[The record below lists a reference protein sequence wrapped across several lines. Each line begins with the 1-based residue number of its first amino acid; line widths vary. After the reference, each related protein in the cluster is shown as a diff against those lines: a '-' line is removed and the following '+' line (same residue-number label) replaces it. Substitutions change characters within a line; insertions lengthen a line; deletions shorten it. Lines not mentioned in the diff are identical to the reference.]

1 MCLQLYTYN
10 AASLSAFRCS
20 HLQVHTRS
28 CTHFTPS
35 LPLPAPPMEVQWLTR
50 DQRCFYSQRQ
60 TSVRAVVH
68 AWFSLY
74 REETRNSSMT
84 GLISAGLH
92 ALCGGP
98 QARPGT
104 ATQENSHQLPRAQ
117 QSLRRYPTTTGQP
130 SSPLMSQQ
138 TDVNTVMR
146 WHGCPRGQTDTGASA
161 RARSS

>member
-1 MCLQLYTYN
+1 MHSDAHTCRYTH
-10 AASLSAFRCS
+10 AAVHTLLLPSLS
-20 HLQVHTRS
+20 
-28 CTHFTPS
+28 P
-35 LPLPAPPMEVQWLTR
+35 PPMEVQWLTR

-74 REETRNSSMT
+74 REETRDSSMT

-92 ALCGGP
+92 TLCGGP

-104 ATQENSHQLPRAQ
+104 ATQENSHQLPRAWSRQ

-146 WHGCPRGQTDTGASA
+146 WHGRPRGQTDTGASA

>member
-1 MCLQLYTYN
+1 MLTLAGAHTQLYTLY
-10 AASLSAFRCS
+10 SFP
-20 HLQVHTRS
+20 
-28 CTHFTPS
+28 PS
-35 LPLPAPPMEVQWLTR
+35 PRPPMEVQWLTR

-104 ATQENSHQLPRAQ
+104 ATQENSHQLPRAWSRQ
-117 QSLRRYPTTTGQP
+117 QSLRRYPTIKGQP

-146 WHGCPRGQTDTGASA
+146 WHGCPGDKQTQEPVPGHGAPK
-161 RARSS
+161 